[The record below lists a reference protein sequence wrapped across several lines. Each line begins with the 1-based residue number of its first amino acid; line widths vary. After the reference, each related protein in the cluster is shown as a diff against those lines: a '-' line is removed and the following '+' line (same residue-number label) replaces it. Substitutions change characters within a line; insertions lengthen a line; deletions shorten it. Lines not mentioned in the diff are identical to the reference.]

1 MDLLTESVK
10 KVGRGMGH
18 IHYTSPCMK
27 LLNFNENKEGTYSY
41 GVGSLAALNRAVTQC
56 TTKLIK

>member
-18 IHYTSPCMK
+18 IHFTSPCMK
-27 LLNFNENKEGTYSY
+27 LLMKTKKEHIPMG
-41 GVGSLAALNRAVTQC
+41 LAHWLP
-56 TTKLIK
+56 LIGQ